1 MIAWRLLACLFVGAM
16 ASSPPTTIVAE
27 PFDPALPGPIVL
39 GEPAGVADSDR
50 ITRTRT
56 NKTSLPLPATLDEL
70 GRDQIGPFIYPP
82 VIDSR
87 QSATFATLGSEVV
100 TLDLTCFG
108 RSASKSPAPAGDEA
122 PASATPCEP
131 RRPVRA
137 RLGASPAVHPPVLL
151 SNGRGA
157 VLVGTPAVVFLTEG
171 GEIDQTVP
179 LPRVG
184 FPSAPTHGDASVSLV
199 ATTSGGVMVTAH
211 RTVLEIDSSGRVYS
225 KTTLPERLATPL
237 LPFEDGFLALLESG
251 TVHLVRPPLAPTKL
265 GFMGIPLQRTGV
277 LVGGALVAGSAT
289 QRLLA
294 FDLRS
299 RVTSTRAADLP
310 IGSLA
315 RGAAAGDDASLW
327 LSNHDGQLLRVTRE
341 GSVIVSAPGERG
353 LAPGRGGSEELFG
366 TGQLAPV
373 VDGDGHVVFL
383 RGIGGVGLVD
393 GESIQAMN
401 ERTCSVPV
409 AMIPLPDERL
419 LLGCRDGTL
428 YVLGAPGGV
437 AAQADAAQADADA
450 ALRSAP
456 RSSPSRS
463 TP

>member
-1 MIAWRLLACLFVGAM
+1 VSAWRLLACGFVAVV
-16 ASSPPTTIVAE
+16 ASSSPARTMAE

-39 GEPAGVADSDR
+39 GEPTGVAPSDR
-50 ITRTRT
+50 ITRTRA

-70 GRDQIGPFIYPP
+70 GRDQIGPFIFPP

-100 TLDLTCFG
+100 TLDLTCLG
-108 RSASKSPAPAGDEA
+108 RSASRAPAPAEA
-122 PASATPCEP
+122 EAVPASSAPCEP
-131 RRPVRA
+131 RPPVRA

-151 SNGRGA
+151 SNGRVA
-157 VLVGTPAVVFLTEG
+157 VLVGTPAVVFLTEE
-171 GEIDQTVP
+171 GEIDETVP

-199 ATTSGGVMVTAH
+199 ATTDGGVVVTAH
-211 RTVLEIDSSGRVYS
+211 RAVLEIDSSGRVQS

-237 LPFEDGFLALLESG
+237 LPFEDGFLALLEGG
-251 TVHLVRPPLAPTKL
+251 TVHLVRPPLTPTKL
-265 GFMGIPLQRTGV
+265 GFMGIPLPRTGM

-294 FDLRS
+294 FDPRS
-299 RVTSTRAADLP
+299 RVTLTRASDLP
-310 IGSLA
+310 VGSLA

-327 LSNHDGQLLRVTRE
+327 LSNHDGQLLHVTRE

-353 LAPGRGGSEELFG
+353 LAPGRSGSEELFG

-373 VDGDGHVVFL
+373 VDGEGHVAFL
-383 RGIGGVGLVD
+383 RGIGRVGLVN
-393 GESIQAMN
+393 GESIQSTN

-409 AMIPLPDERL
+409 AMIPLPEERL

-437 AAQADAAQADADA
+437 AARADADA